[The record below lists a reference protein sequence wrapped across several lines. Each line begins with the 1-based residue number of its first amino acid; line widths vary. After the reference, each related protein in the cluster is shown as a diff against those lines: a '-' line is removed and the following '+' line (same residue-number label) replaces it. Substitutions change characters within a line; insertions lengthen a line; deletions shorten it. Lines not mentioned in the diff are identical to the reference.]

1 MLLAFKKCE
10 GGKMRWGIEVAHEVE
25 EWVGEKRPR
34 IEMVIADVLD
44 VKYVCMRSSSE
55 KAPKK
60 QHLFCR
66 RMIQTSLDLL
76 LAAKDGRQREREKR
90 ELLSPPSWPRRE
102 EKHISGMTDLKG
114 RRLSLSQCLAS
125 SVWRRGLF
133 P

>member
-1 MLLAFKKCE
+1 
-10 GGKMRWGIEVAHEVE
+10 
-25 EWVGEKRPR
+25 
-34 IEMVIADVLD
+34 MVIADVLD
-44 VKYVCMRSSSE
+44 EKYVCMRSSSE

-90 ELLSPPSWPRRE
+90 ELLSSPSWPRRE
-102 EKHISGMTDLKG
+102 EKHLSGMTDLKG
-114 RRLSLSQCLAS
+114 RHLSLSQCLAS
-125 SVWRRGLF
+125 SVSRRGLF